1 MRQSNKAGRKKRYV
15 FPGLI
20 LLAATVLLSLSGV
33 TAARYVKQQKKS
45 EVAEAQ
51 TFYFTSD
58 LLKMEKESA
67 TYYVDPAKETFSF
80 MLYNWEDSQRFTSDV
95 IKYNVKALGGNN
107 ESDIT
112 VGLAGVGTDN
122 PYKGEFDGKAANGQ
136 QITVTPAGAK
146 EITVTATATSPYAM
160 TLTATFKRELGNK
173 YRVEDA
179 AGNRVAALIMTVT
192 DNTESI
198 TLTLPTGV
206 YPDAT
211 DGRITGT
218 AGTYTFQSL
227 RPGVYTVGLMKS
239 SEGNLNRVDTPFA
252 NIIDLSTN

>member
-1 MRQSNKAGRKKRYV
+1 MRQSNKAGRKKCYV

-51 TFYFTSD
+51 AFYFTSD
-58 LLKMEKESA
+58 LLKSEKESA
-67 TYYVDPAKETFSF
+67 IYYVDPAKETFSF
-80 MLYNWEDSQRFTSDV
+80 ILYNWEDSQRFTSDV
-95 IKYNVKALGGNN
+95 IKYNVIVSDGSTVDPSSGRLEGALS
-107 ESDIT
+107 EQ
-112 VGLAGVGTDN
+112 
-122 PYKGEFDGKAANGQ
+122 K
-136 QITVTPAGAK
+136 ITVTPAGA
-146 EITVTATATSPYAM
+146 EAITVTATATSPYAM

-192 DNTESI
+192 DSAKSI
-198 TLTLPTGV
+198 TLTLPDGI

-211 DGRITGT
+211 DGRIITEDGKYKFKSP
-218 AGTYTFQSL
+218 A
-227 RPGVYTVGLMKS
+227 PGVYTVGLMKGNSQKDYS
-239 SEGNLNRVDTPFA
+239 SQGDTGFA
-252 NIIDLSTN
+252 DAIALSE

>member
-80 MLYNWEDSQRFTSDV
+80 MLYNWEDSQRYTSDE
-95 IKYNVKALGGNN
+95 IKYDVIVSDGSTVDPSSGQLKGALS
-107 ESDIT
+107 EQ
-112 VGLAGVGTDN
+112 
-122 PYKGEFDGKAANGQ
+122 K
-136 QITVTPAGAK
+136 ITVTPAGAK

-218 AGTYTFQSL
+218 AGKYTFQSSG
-227 RPGVYTVGLMKS
+227 PGVYTVGLMKS